1 MSMPVPGGGN
11 EATTVRDTFSGRGA
25 FIFAAVGSAV
35 GLGNIWRFPYVAYS
49 NGGGAFLIPYLIAL
63 LTAGIP
69 LLFLDYILGHRYR
82 GGPPM
87 AYRRLKRWM
96 ETMGWWQVAICFII
110 AVYYAVIL
118 ALAAVYLVLSFTKGW
133 GPNPKEFLFGQF
145 WPIADTFA
153 PSFDFVPNMLIP
165 LVIVWLGTT
174 LVLALGVQ
182 KGVGYTSMIFLP
194 LLFIMFIWLVI
205 TAVRLP
211 GAVQGLDAFFTP
223 DWSALAEPSIWIAA
237 YGQIFFS
244 LSVAFGIMVTYASYL
259 KKNSDLTA
267 NGFVVGFANSS
278 VEILAGIGVFAA
290 LGFMAGQQGTSVGE
304 VAVPG
309 IGLAFVAFPTIINE
323 AAGGTLIGVLFF
335 GSLLIAGFTSH
346 ISILEVIIAAVRDK
360 TGITRVPATLIVC
373 LSTAAVSVLLFPTTT
388 GLNLLDV
395 TDAFVNNFGIV
406 GAALFNVVL
415 LAWVLRKLPE
425 FARHADLYASIRLG
439 RTWYGLVAVLAPV
452 VLGFLWVSQLVT
464 YATEGYGGMPGW
476 FIGVFGWGMSIGLIV
491 FAVLMSLVPWT
502 EKSALRRERTYVDL
516 DADGVPDVP
525 IDAAHEHWRSDV

>member
-1 MSMPVPGGGN
+1 MSMQGSGGGR
-11 EATTVRDTFSGRGA
+11 AGHAVRDTFSGRGA
-25 FIFAAVGSAV
+25 FIFAAIGSAV
-35 GLGNIWRFPYVAYS
+35 GLGNIWRFPYVAYT
-49 NGGGAFLIPYLIAL
+49 NGGGAFIIPYLIAL

-69 LLFLDYILGHRYR
+69 LLFLDYIVGHRYR

-87 AYRRLKRWM
+87 AYHRLKHWM
-96 ETMGWWQVAICFII
+96 EPMGWWQVAICFVI

-133 GPNPKEFLFGQF
+133 GANPEEFLFAQY
-145 WPIADTFA
+145 WPVAETFA
-153 PSFDFVPNMLIP
+153 PSFDFVPGMLIP
-165 LVIVWLGTT
+165 LVLVWLVTT

-182 KGVGYTSMIFLP
+182 RGVGYTSLVFLP
-194 LLFIMFIWLVI
+194 LLFVMFIWLVI
-205 TAVRLP
+205 SAVRLP
-211 GAVQGLDAFFTP
+211 GAAEGLNAFFTP
-223 DWSALAEPSIWIAA
+223 DWGALADPSIWIAA

-259 KKNSDLTA
+259 KKNSDMTA

-290 LGFMAGQQGTSVGE
+290 LGFMAGQAGTAVDE

-309 IGLAFVAFPTIINE
+309 VGLAFIAFPTIINE

-360 TGITRVPATLIVC
+360 TGMTRVPATLAVC
-373 LSTAAVSVLLFPTTT
+373 LSTGLVSVLLFPTTT

-406 GAALFNVVL
+406 GAALFNVIL

-425 FARHADLYASIRLG
+425 FARHADMYASIRLG
-439 RTWYGLVAVLAPV
+439 RTWYAMVAVVAPV
-452 VLGFLWVSQLVT
+452 VLGFLWISQLIT
-464 YATEGYGGMPGW
+464 YARDGYGEMPGW
-476 FIGVFGWGMSIGLIV
+476 FVGTFGWGMSIGLIIV
-491 FAVLMSLVPWT
+491 ALLMSLIPWT
-502 EKSALRRERTYVDL
+502 DKSALRRERTYVDL

-525 IDAAHEHWRSDV
+525 RDAAHEHWRDDV